1 MPPSG
6 RSRDSNVS
14 HSQPRTDTTQFAAQT
29 TSPSASARKERP
41 RLLRCSRRRALK
53 RDTRRVSKKKKKLL
67 KAATQLATTMR
78 IPLLTHS
85 VVAPLHTLTVSTH
98 TTVYHMFF
106 FFFLP
111 RVTTTKEQE
120 KKKKKKVH
128 SIHYMSS
135 SFFFFLSPDC
145 ALDKWQNCLQAS
157 GFWTKKNRQQIGTQ
171 HNGTIKIGRR
181 QREGA

>member
-53 RDTRRVSKKKKKLL
+53 RDTRRVSRKKKKKKTLESSNAVGHDDADSVAYTL
-67 KAATQLATTMR
+67 RRRSSAH
-78 IPLLTHS
+78 THGI
-85 VVAPLHTLTVSTH
+85 HTHDSLSYV
-98 TTVYHMFF
+98 FF
-106 FFFLP
+106 FFYRESQRP
-111 RVTTTKEQE
+111 RSR
-120 KKKKKKVH
+120 KKKKVH

-135 SFFFFLSPDC
+135 SFFFFFHRIVRSINGRTAFKRLV
-145 ALDKWQNCLQAS
+145 S
-157 GFWTKKNRQQIGTQ
+157 G
-171 HNGTIKIGRR
+171 
-181 QREGA
+181 QRKTGNKSARNTMGQ